1 MYIIYKVCLVVCTRV
16 CVCVSVLYLFGC
28 VFHVLQVSR
37 LRFVYNFEVRV
48 FGCYIFFLV
57 KCYLQKISRERGRQ
71 RKENCGN
78 PYSDQR

>member
-48 FGCYIFFLV
+48 FGCYIFFL
-57 KCYLQKISRERGRQ
+57 
-71 RKENCGN
+71 
-78 PYSDQR
+78 

>member
-57 KCYLQKISRERGRQ
+57 KCYLKKKKQRERETKK
-71 RKENCGN
+71 RKLWQ
-78 PYSDQR
+78 PI